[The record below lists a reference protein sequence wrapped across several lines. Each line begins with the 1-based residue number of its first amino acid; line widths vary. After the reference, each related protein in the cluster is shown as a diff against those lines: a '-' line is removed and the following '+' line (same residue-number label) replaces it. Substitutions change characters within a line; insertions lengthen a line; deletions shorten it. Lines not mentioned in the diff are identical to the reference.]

1 MSILLLVA
9 YSLLEIIVEVSE
21 NKHKEETF
29 RDDTRDRRE
38 ENINKRGD
46 GEDDITVGLKQILPH
61 LTVFLTRRFLATR

>member
-1 MSILLLVA
+1 LLVA

-21 NKHKEETF
+21 NKHKEETS

-46 GEDDITVGLKQILPH
+46 GEDDITVGLKQILLH
-61 LTVFLTRRFLATR
+61 LTVFLTRRFLATG

>member
-1 MSILLLVA
+1 LLVA

-21 NKHKEETF
+21 NKHKEETS

-61 LTVFLTRRFLATR
+61 LTVFLTRRFLATG